1 MKINIYIQKYYWY
14 INILI
19 KGEKYINNPIN
30 SQMDNKSKLKIT
42 EEINKMDIVR
52 IKVKNKKSKLKI

>member
-1 MKINIYIQKYYWY
+1 
-14 INILI
+14 
-19 KGEKYINNPIN
+19 
-30 SQMDNKSKLKIT
+30 MDNKSKLKIT

>member
-1 MKINIYIQKYYWY
+1 MKINVYIQKYYWY
-14 INILI
+14 INIRI

-30 SQMDNKSKLKIT
+30 SNKSKLKIT

>member
-1 MKINIYIQKYYWY
+1 M
-14 INILI
+14 LI

>member
-1 MKINIYIQKYYWY
+1 MKINVYIQKYYWY
-14 INILI
+14 INIRI

>member
-1 MKINIYIQKYYWY
+1 M
-14 INILI
+14 
-19 KGEKYINNPIN
+19 E
-30 SQMDNKSKLKIT
+30 NKSKLKIK

>member
-1 MKINIYIQKYYWY
+1 MK
-14 INILI
+14 
-19 KGEKYINNPIN
+19 
-30 SQMDNKSKLKIT
+30 NKSKLKIT

>member
-1 MKINIYIQKYYWY
+1 M
-14 INILI
+14 
-19 KGEKYINNPIN
+19 E
-30 SQMDNKSKLKIT
+30 NKSKLKIT